1 MIGLL
6 LFASLAIAQD
16 QPAAAVGTHSGV
28 SGLVLTR
35 PFTLAQPTTFFWV
48 KEQPSY
54 DAGWLVV
61 VRVDPELVRPRQV
74 GVPVLYAGTTP
85 VELLNDGYPSGV
97 VIGLVPASVDL
108 EHAPIFFGPTT
119 LPERVDAAYGAEV
132 LATANA
138 RGFAGPSAA
147 EWAAARTAG
156 GFALHVDDR
165 GDLQHQVADL
175 IDAYAPSEH
184 ERAETYRLTP

>member
-1 MIGLL
+1 MTAL
-6 LFASLAIAQD
+6 LFLVSLAVAQD

-28 SGLVLTR
+28 SGLVLAR
-35 PFTLAQPTTFFWV
+35 PFTLAQPESFRWV

-85 VELLNDGYPSGV
+85 IELLNDGYPSGIS
-97 VIGLVPASVDL
+97 IGLVPASVDL
-108 EHAPIFFGPTT
+108 EHSPLFFGPTT
-119 LPERVDAAYGAEV
+119 LPERVDASYGAQV
-132 LATANA
+132 LAAAKA
-138 RGFAGPSAA
+138 RGFAPPTPA
-147 EWAAARTAG
+147 EWVAARKAG
-156 GFALHVDDR
+156 GAPVHVADR
-165 GDLQHQVADL
+165 GDLQHQAADL

-184 ERAETYRLTP
+184 ERAERYRLTP

>member
-1 MIGLL
+1 MTALL
-6 LFASLAIAQD
+6 LLASLAIGQD

-28 SGLVLTR
+28 SGLVLAR
-35 PFTLAQPTTFFWV
+35 PFTLTQPATFTWV
-48 KEQPSY
+48 KGQPSY

-61 VRVDPELVRPRQV
+61 VRVDPELIRPRQV

-97 VIGLVPASVDL
+97 AIGLVPASVDV

-119 LPERVDAAYGAEV
+119 LPERVDAAYGAQV
-132 LATANA
+132 LATAKA
-138 RGFAGPSAA
+138 RGFAAPSPA

-156 GFALHVDDR
+156 GSAVRLDDR
-165 GDLQHQVADL
+165 GDLQHQAADL
-175 IDAYAPSEH
+175 IDTYAPSEH
-184 ERAETYRLTP
+184 ERAERYRLTP

>member
-1 MIGLL
+1 MTTL
-6 LFASLAIAQD
+6 LFLASLAMAQD

-28 SGLVLTR
+28 SGLVLAR
-35 PFTLAQPTTFFWV
+35 PFTLAQPATFFWV

-61 VRVDPELVRPRQV
+61 VRVDPELIRPRQV

-97 VIGLVPASVDL
+97 AIGLVPASVDL

-119 LPERVDAAYGAEV
+119 LPERVDAAYGTEV
-132 LATANA
+132 LATAKA
-138 RGFAGPSAA
+138 RGFAGPSATA
-147 EWAAARTAG
+147 WTAARTAG
-156 GFALHVDDR
+156 GSPLRVDDR

-184 ERAETYRLTP
+184 ERAERYRLTP